1 MFWAAITRS
10 DLSVAGPLRSGGT
23 EKTVQQSLYRFLVNR
38 EGKRTMKER
47 SILKNKYYLY
57 LTEFFSGVSVMA
69 VELGASRLLA
79 PYFSSSQ
86 IVWTIIIGTIMIA
99 LALGNL
105 WGGRTAD
112 RNPDPDRLYRRL
124 LLAAVWIAAIPVL
137 GKYII
142 LGISGLLVLTISTHF
157 LVIAAFCA
165 CMVIF
170 VFPLFLL
177 GTVTPSLV
185 KYTVDSLED
194 NGKVVGT
201 LGACNTIGSILGTFL
216 PTFVTIPAVG
226 TAVTFLLFSGIL
238 LVIGL
243 AYFFSARTCWRTC
256 LAAGILFVL
265 CTLLGGR
272 GGFAFWEKDLT
283 YEGESVYNYLQV
295 KETEDRTIL
304 STNVLFGVQ
313 SVKMKQEGLTGMYYD
328 YALAAPVM
336 AGLHQGTAGRVL
348 VLGNGTGT
356 YARQCTRYFP
366 QVQVSGVEI
375 DDKITQL
382 ATRYFDLPETVDVTT
397 YDGRAYLQ
405 AVDTQYDVI
414 QVDAYQDITIPFQ
427 MSTVEFF
434 ALVRDHLAP
443 GGVMVVNLNMHS
455 DGEGSINQA
464 LCDTIASLFP
474 YVSTVDVP
482 GTTNRELFAAVDGDP
497 VQWLAQRRAALP
509 AGELRGQME
518 RVSQGLIPYVGGAH
532 ILTDDKAPVE
542 LLGMRAID
550 DLIQQE
556 LAYYQEIYREEGL
569 SGLLNRF

>member
-1 MFWAAITRS
+1 
-10 DLSVAGPLRSGGT
+10 
-23 EKTVQQSLYRFLVNR
+23 
-38 EGKRTMKER
+38 MKER

-79 PYFSSSQ
+79 PYFRSSQ

-142 LGISGLLVLTISTHF
+142 LGISSLLVLTISTHF

-509 AGELRGQME
+509 AGELRDQME